1 MPLTTFI
8 ETFGAGAAFLSRGPG
23 RVNLIGEH
31 TDYNGG
37 YVLPAAIS
45 AEVQLVFR
53 PSDDQTVDL
62 VSLDFN
68 HRDSFD
74 LDHLVETDRKD
85 WLKYPMAVAWALQE
99 EGYAL
104 RGIKGAM
111 KGSVPIGSGLSSS
124 AAVEVAVCMALCHAA
139 ELKVPREKLARIC
152 HKAEVEYVGL
162 KVGIMDQFASLLGR
176 KGHVLF
182 LDCTTSD
189 NDLVPLDESKA
200 RIVVCDSR
208 IRRELTESPYNERRR
223 ECAAAFKLLQRHL
236 PDIKTYK
243 DLSIPEFKN
252 YADGLPETL
261 RKRARHV
268 VTENGRV
275 LHGVRA
281 LKTGNLIMFGALM
294 DASHDSLRD
303 DYEASC
309 PELDILVE
317 LARDVHGT
325 YGSRLTGAGWGG
337 CTVSLVRPDAVEEFT
352 RRVSEGYKAQTGRS
366 AGIFVFSPA
375 EGATVERI
383 LP

>member
-1 MPLTTFI
+1 MPLTTLV
-8 ETFGAGAAFLSRGPG
+8 ETFGAGPAFLARGPG

-37 YVLPAAIS
+37 YVLPAAID
-45 AEVQLVFR
+45 AEVRLAFR
-53 PSDDQTVDL
+53 PSDDRRIEI

-68 HRDSFD
+68 ERAAFS
-74 LDHLVETDRKD
+74 LDNLRPGARTD
-85 WLKYPMAVAWALQE
+85 WLKYPMSVAWALQQ
-99 EGYAL
+99 EGFEL
-104 RGIKGAM
+104 RGIRGAM

-124 AAVEVAVCMALCHAA
+124 AAVEVAVCMALCSAA
-139 ELKVPREKLARIC
+139 GLKVPREKLARVC
-152 HKAEVEYVGL
+152 HKAETDFVGL

-176 KGHVLF
+176 KGHALF
-182 LDCTTSD
+182 INCATLDSD
-189 NDLVPLDESKA
+189 PVPLDETKS

-208 IRRELTESPYNERRR
+208 VRRNLTESPYNERRR

-236 PDIKTYK
+236 PEIETYK
-243 DLSIPEFKN
+243 DISLAALKT
-252 YADGLPETL
+252 YADELPETL
-261 RKRARHV
+261 RRRARHV

-275 LHGVRA
+275 LYGVKALRA
-281 LKTGNLIMFGALM
+281 GDLIAFGALM

-309 PELDILVE
+309 RELDLLVD

-352 RRVSEGYKAQTGRS
+352 RRVSEGYQSEIGRPP
-366 AGIFVFSPA
+366 GVFVFHPA
-375 EGATVERI
+375 EGATVERVQ
-383 LP
+383 P